1 MYVFFIN
8 LLRCQNYTNSRILVI
23 TICDIYLQHLLR
35 KREIHTYYKP
45 GGHRTIIKDINSCH
59 VWQPKPE
66 ESDLSH
72 SSKYY
77 IKETVHQLVD
87 CEDKRV
93 PVHQLVY
100 FLHKGKVP
108 KYPQVISHIC
118 HNERCT
124 NIHHLS
130 LERQQ
135 VNKKRQKCCRIR
147 RCIGHGSKPK
157 CKLF

>member
-1 MYVFFIN
+1 MEGSSVERLKKLTAEHKEQILKEIN
-8 LLRCQNYTNSRILVI
+8 S
-23 TICDIYLQHLLR
+23 
-35 KREIHTYYKP
+35 YYKP
-45 GGHRTIIKDINSCH
+45 GGHRTIIKDINSHCH
-59 VWQPKPE
+59 VWQPNPE

-157 CKLF
+157 CKLFWNKVCYQ